1 MAVRDDEM
9 AARTE
14 RARAIGLFRYQL
26 IREPADP
33 GLSSKARG
41 RLVRQIAAREHTD
54 PAGRRVRV
62 SRDTLDRWIRAWRR
76 GGFDALVPDPRQSGP
91 RLPVEVI
98 EMAVA
103 LKRENPARTATQ
115 VRRILREQMGWAPG
129 ERTLQ
134 RHFATD
140 PLICAMLGALAAGGP
155 GSGLGGGAVFGRF
168 EADRPNELWTGDAL
182 HGPTIGGRKTYL
194 FAFLDDHSRAIVG
207 HRFGFAEDT
216 VRLAAA
222 LRPALASRG
231 VPDGIYVD
239 NGSAFVDAW
248 LLRACAKLGIRLI
261 HSTPGRPQGRGKIER
276 FFRTVREQ
284 FLVEITGEPTTGD
297 GADQGRHQVADLDE
311 LNRLF
316 TAWVETVYHRRVH
329 SETGHPPLQ
338 RRHGGGPF
346 PLPTPAA
353 PAEAFLWEAH
363 RTVSKTAL
371 VSLQGNTYQVDPLL
385 VGHRVELVFDPF
397 DLTTVTVRLHGV
409 GAGTAIP
416 HRIGRH
422 AHVKARPETPPKPP
436 TPTGI
441 DYARLI
447 DDAHHAQLAQ
457 GVNYAALACSSDT
470 PSPDHDQLPGQL
482 DLLTDL
488 DVTDLDVTDLDVTD
502 LDVTAS
508 EAHGEVAS

>member
-1 MAVRDDEM
+1 MAVRDDEV

-14 RARAIGLFRYQL
+14 RARAIGLFRYEL
-26 IREPADP
+26 IREAADA

-54 PAGRRVRV
+54 PAGRRRRI

-115 VRRILREQMGWAPG
+115 VRRILRAEMGWAPG

-134 RHFATD
+134 RHFADD
-140 PLICAMLGALAAGGP
+140 PQIAAVLAALAAGGP
-155 GSGLGGGAVFGRF
+155 GSEAVFGRF

-194 FAFLDDHSRAIVG
+194 FAFLDDHSRAMVG
-207 HRFGFAEDT
+207 HRFGFSEDT

-231 VPDGIYVD
+231 IPDAVYVD

-248 LLRACAKLGIRLI
+248 LLRACATLGIRLV

-297 GADQGRHQVADLDE
+297 AADQGRHHVADLDE

-316 TAWVETVYHRRVH
+316 TAWVETIYHRREH

-338 RRHGGGPF
+338 RWHAGGPF
-346 PLPTPAA
+346 PLPAPAA
-353 PAEAFLWEAH
+353 LAEAFLWEAH
-363 RTVSKTAL
+363 RTVTKTAL
-371 VSLQGNTYQVDPLL
+371 VSLQGNTYQVDPVL

-397 DLTTVTVRLHGV
+397 DLTTVAVRLRGV
-409 GAGTAIP
+409 PAGTAIP

-422 AHVKARPETPPKPP
+422 AHLKARPETPPPAP
-436 TPTGI
+436 AATGI

-447 DDAHHAQLAQ
+447 GDAHHAELAQ
-457 GVNYAALACSSDT
+457 GVNYAALAQ
-470 PSPDHDQLPGQL
+470 PAAELPGQL

-488 DVTDLDVTDLDVTD
+488 DI
-502 LDVTAS
+502 TAGA
-508 EAHGEVAS
+508 AHGEVAS